1 MKDEPHGRAQNLLDV
16 ARVEGL
22 NAADQA
28 WLDSHLDACGNC
40 RLYAESL
47 ERTVAALRTHFVPLN
62 PRLLETTRKRLLVRA
77 HELREQEARMRALW
91 VSCALSWVLGLLSAP
106 LLWWG
111 LEWIGQRTSLPKP
124 WWYLAFV
131 FWWMMP
137 AVVAGGVLTW
147 RHTRAAAENGYA
159 ATRTR

>member
-1 MKDEPHGRAQNLLDV
+1 MKDELHGRAQNLLDV

-22 NAADQA
+22 SAADQE
-28 WLDSHLDACGNC
+28 WLDSHLDACGDC
-40 RLYAESL
+40 RLYAKSL
-47 ERTVAALRTHFVPLN
+47 ECTVAALRTHSVPLN

-111 LEWIGQRTSLPKP
+111 LVWIGQHTSLPKP

-147 RHTRAAAENGYA
+147 HHTRAAAENGFA